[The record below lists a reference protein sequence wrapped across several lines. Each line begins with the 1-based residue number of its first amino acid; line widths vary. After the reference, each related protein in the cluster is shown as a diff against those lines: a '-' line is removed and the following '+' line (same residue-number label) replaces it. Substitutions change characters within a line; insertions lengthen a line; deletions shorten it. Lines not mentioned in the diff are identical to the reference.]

1 MDELNELIEWY
12 KSAAEFAEGE
22 GWDAKK
28 WTATAEYLTELKERR
43 ERDVLEHAL

>member
-1 MDELNELIEWY
+1 MDELDRLIEWY

-28 WTATAEYLTELKERR
+28 WVTTASLLQELKERR
-43 ERDVLEHAL
+43 AKDVQQTV

>member
-1 MDELNELIEWY
+1 MDEIDNLIEWY

-28 WTATAEYLTELKERR
+28 WVVAVRLLQELKERR
-43 ERDVLEHAL
+43 ERDGMEQAV

>member
-28 WTATAEYLTELKERR
+28 WTATAKYLTELKERR
-43 ERDVLEHAL
+43 ERDGVEYTL

>member
-1 MDELNELIEWY
+1 MDEIDRLIEWY

-28 WTATAEYLTELKERR
+28 WVTTASLLQELKERR
-43 ERDVLEHAL
+43 ARDVQQTV